1 MARNHCSKYCT
12 SIEELSTV
20 RERRYLETVIKYEHM
35 KHKLKKVLQT
45 IMIVTKVS
53 RKTERLLLLC
63 IIVVA
68 LFLRLYELDSVPS
81 ALFLD
86 EVWSVYQPYLHQAG
100 LVDLSPY
107 SVTSYFLQGT
117 YFIYQIF
124 GFSILFT
131 RLSAAIYGTLFVVVI
146 YFLAKEMF
154 NSRIGLLSASL
165 MALCPWAIIFSRYQ
179 IPSISSVFWSTLAI
193 YLVYKGSKLKR
204 QKKTILLGLGSLAL
218 GLSLN
223 TIAVLRV
230 FVPLFSLCF
239 VALAMKKICMKTI
252 LKGGSYF
259 ALFLLGA
266 FPVILDYVTYPS
278 SVVITLSKDYSTFS
292 HASTIFDLGRL
303 IGERFY
309 LHLSPD
315 FFLFTGGF
323 SFAST
328 EGSQPMISAEGLLK
342 YSTGAVGMLN
352 YYGVLI
358 YPAICYLV
366 YKTARKKSTIEE
378 RLLLWWIFSYLLT
391 STIAYYDNP
400 NAARYIIGL
409 PALIIAIAVFI
420 NRIYALMNTSFMIK
434 KSIRLAFTFGIIM
447 IMLLSTIYFSTDYF
461 TTYPARS
468 AKSFDYGYKE
478 IAQFLTE
485 TDNWKRPIFLCSLP
499 DRNWNLAFYSPR
511 QPVNPDKFAV
521 VFPPFN
527 FSALRP
533 HNAFIQI
540 KKPVDFE
547 EGTIE
552 YKTRMD
558 KGYGAA
564 SSSHIQLVRDENNI
578 FRLSINFENPTYN
591 PSGYSLSQK
600 ANGQLYVLE
609 RSLNKVMDYNEWR
622 MVKLVIN
629 KTTVSFYF
637 DGELI
642 TIWSRPT
649 NDVYHYINLCG
660 ESGGVSFTDFKIKY
674 SGESKFIN
682 ILEKDNV
689 SDWQIISGTW
699 AVNQNIFCGDVSV
712 ILIIPG
718 AVDLQFLRENNVEY
732 EILKAIYYPEGN
744 LAFTVILIV

>member
-1 MARNHCSKYCT
+1 
-12 SIEELSTV
+12 
-20 RERRYLETVIKYEHM
+20 
-35 KHKLKKVLQT
+35 
-45 IMIVTKVS
+45 
-53 RKTERLLLLC
+53 
-63 IIVVA
+63 VA
-68 LFLRLYELDSVPS
+68 LFIRLYELGRIPS
-81 ALFLD
+81 ALFID
-86 EVWSVYQPYLHQAG
+86 EVWAVYQPYLYQTG
-100 LVDLSPY
+100 LINLSLY
-107 SVTSYFLQGT
+107 SIVVYFLQGT
-117 YFIYQIF
+117 YFTYQIF
-124 GFSILFT
+124 GPSVLFG
-131 RLSAAIYGTLFVVVI
+131 RLSVAIYGTLLVAVV

-154 NSRIGLLSASL
+154 NLKIGLFSAIL
-165 MALCPWAIIFSRYQ
+165 IALCPWAVIFSRYQ
-179 IPSISSVFWSTLAI
+179 ISPMTGFFWFTLAI
-193 YLVYKGSKLKR
+193 YFTYKGSKIKSRKR
-204 QKKTILLGLGSLAL
+204 WLVCGLGSFIL
-218 GLSLN
+218 GLSLAS
-223 TIAVLRV
+223 IVISRI
-230 FVPLFSLCF
+230 FVPLFLLGF
-239 VALAMKKICMKTI
+239 VILHAKRIERWTRWTI
-252 LKGGSYF
+252 MEGLIYL
-259 ALFLLGA
+259 ALFLLA
-266 FPVILDYVTYPS
+266 SSPVIYDHIYPS
-278 SVVITLSKDYSTFS
+278 SGVVKQSVIFSTFS
-292 HASTIFDLGRL
+292 HSDSVSELVKL
-303 IGERFY
+303 VGERFY
-309 LHLSPD
+309 LHFSPD
-315 FFLFTGGF
+315 FLLLTGGF
-323 SFAST
+323 SFAGT
-328 EGSQPMISAEGLLK
+328 KGSQPMFSTEGLLK

-352 YYGVLI
+352 YYGVLV

-409 PALIIAIAVFI
+409 PALIISIAVFI
-420 NRIYALMNTSFMIK
+420 DCIYAFMNTSFMTK
-434 KSIRLAFTFGIIM
+434 KSIRLASTFGIIM
-447 IMLLSTIYFSTDYF
+447 IILLPTIYFSTDYF
-461 TTYPARS
+461 YRYSARS

-485 TDNWKRPIFLCSLP
+485 TDNWKRPIFLYSLP

-511 QPVNPDKFAV
+511 QPVNPDRFSV

-591 PSGYSLSQK
+591 PSGYLLSQK

-699 AVNQNIFCGDVSV
+699 AVNQNIFRGDVSA